1 MQSNRLLL
9 KIKLS
14 YPGQRVDHGTQY
26 LTRYMTG
33 AEHDEIYSS
42 LVKHNVIQPFSMDC
56 VDGAHPKSRKY
67 VFLSQNHSCLHF
79 FLQ

>member
-1 MQSNRLLL
+1 
-9 KIKLS
+9 
-14 YPGQRVDHGTQY
+14 
-26 LTRYMTG
+26 MTG

-67 VFLSQNHSCLHF
+67 VFLKIKIILASLF
-79 FLQ
+79 FEVIC